1 MIKSNFTI
9 SMKKD
14 ISFTLSLILCFP
26 FKMNT
31 NKTKLLE
38 KTYYDLSNSGAYV
51 GPDKLYRV
59 SKFKD
64 ITHIGKNTVRK
75 WLHNQ
80 DEYSLRREVRHYF
93 RKARVV
99 VTDIDEQFDMDW
111 PICPIFRR
119 KIMM

>member
-1 MIKSNFTI
+1 
-9 SMKKD
+9 MKKD
-14 ISFTLSLILCFP
+14 IS

-59 SKFKD
+59 LKFKD
-64 ITHIGKNTVRK
+64 ITHIGNNTVRK

-80 DEYSLRREVRHYF
+80 DEYSLRGEVRHYF
-93 RKARVV
+93 RKELSYTLNIIVHPVNA
-99 VTDIDEQFDMDW
+99 EL
-111 PICPIFRR
+111 P
-119 KIMM
+119 